1 MGRIKTLLVKRIA
14 KKLIKEHAQE
24 FTSEF
29 GKNKAFVERYTNVG
43 SAKLRNII
51 AGYTARLVKQRTIL
65 EKEPR
70 RRIHEEDLS
79 KFYQ

>member
-24 FTSEF
+24 FSSEF
-29 GKNKAFVERYTNVG
+29 DKNKELVEKYTNVT
-43 SAKLRNII
+43 SPKIRNII
-51 AGYTARLVKQRTIL
+51 AGYTARLIRQQTLL

-70 RRIHEEDLS
+70 RRLHEEDLS
-79 KFYQ
+79 RFYE